1 LFRGVVDGNYGA
13 STAEAV
19 KRLYKNLGVSA
30 PEAAKSAEAEG
41 QDAEEAKPAAPT
53 LTPVPATEFVS
64 ISGTASVAE
73 VASVGAALGENQ
85 PFAKLRVGST
95 TVKARVSVADADA
108 FATGVKVQVFDVTT
122 GQMLSE
128 GNVEAV
134 SEFKA
139 ADSDAGASVPGYDI
153 TVKLD
158 TTDGLSDGQRVQVKT
173 SERGIETN
181 ALALP
186 VTALREKAG
195 KSYVTTKD
203 GTEIEVKVGLI
214 LDGYAKIDGEIA
226 EGAEVII
233 STTGK

>member
-1 LFRGVVDGNYGA
+1 M
-13 STAEAV
+13 
-19 KRLYKNLGVSA
+19 SA